1 MNHCVEQVRKYLKN
15 NEFMSGDDQHAKDM
29 HMALGQQILDYAAA
43 WDKGDLVAV
52 AEKLPQIIW
61 HAIALSELL
70 ELPTHA
76 LFLDVRNLHVSG
88 LEPDIEHTLQK
99 HFDRVLP

>member
-15 NEFMSGDDQHAKDM
+15 NEFITGDTAQAQAM
-29 HMALGQQILDYAAA
+29 HMQLGQQILDFATA
-43 WDKGDLVAV
+43 WDAGDLTAT
-52 AEKLPQIIW
+52 AEALPQIIW

-76 LFLDVRNLHVSG
+76 LFLDVRNFHVSG
-88 LEPDIEHTLQK
+88 VELDVEHTLSK
-99 HFDRVLP
+99 HFDRILP